1 MTTEIIITV
10 CSLLILAYLFD
21 VTSAKT
27 KIPPV
32 ILLLLVGWAF
42 SQGIHF
48 FGIEIPDMTPILPI
62 FGTIG
67 LILIVLEGSLE
78 LEFHVS
84 KIGFIAKSLIIAFVP
99 ILVFSFGLAYTFEYF
114 GNVPLKIGLA
124 NAIPLAV
131 ISSSIAIPSAQNLI
145 HSQREFI
152 TYESSLSDI
161 FGVIFFNFVTLNDSI
176 GAHTFN
182 NFVVEMLII
191 LVVSFVAT
199 LVLAF
204 LLSRI
209 KHPVKFMPII
219 LMIIMIYTVAKI
231 FHLPGLVFI
240 LLFGLFLGNLDE
252 LKSFKFIEKF
262 RPDILNLE
270 VVKFKELTTEV
281 VFLVRAIF
289 FLLFGYLIET
299 EELLNPNTVVWAL
312 SITAGIF
319 VLRFVLLKVF
329 RMKLNPLLYIAPR
342 GLITILLFLS
352 IPENQVIDL
361 VDKSLIIQVIIFSA
375 LIMMFGLMINKKEPE
390 QSDETP
396 PEDLPVQEDLE
407 PRPEI

>member
-1 MTTEIIITV
+1 
-10 CSLLILAYLFD
+10 
-21 VTSAKT
+21 
-27 KIPPV
+27 
-32 ILLLLVGWAF
+32 
-42 SQGIHF
+42 
-48 FGIEIPDMTPILPI
+48 
-62 FGTIG
+62 
-67 LILIVLEGSLE
+67 
-78 LEFHVS
+78 
-84 KIGFIAKSLIIAFVP
+84 
-99 ILVFSFGLAYTFEYF
+99 
-114 GNVPLKIGLA
+114 
-124 NAIPLAV
+124 
-131 ISSSIAIPSAQNLI
+131 
-145 HSQREFI
+145 
-152 TYESSLSDI
+152 
-161 FGVIFFNFVTLNDSI
+161 
-176 GAHTFN
+176 
-182 NFVVEMLII
+182 
-191 LVVSFVAT
+191 
-199 LVLAF
+199 
-204 LLSRI
+204 
-209 KHPVKFMPII
+209 MPII

-390 QSDETP
+390 QSEV
-396 PEDLPVQEDLE
+396 LPDNNIQEVADH
-407 PRPEI
+407 